1 MNTVSQT
8 KAKQIRLKRDD
19 LFKDPYGLYKR
30 LRERGPIYKGSILKQ
45 PGWFVTGYKE
55 TAYILKDPNFFTR
68 IPLPEATEK
77 YSHLKQIQ
85 SKMMLYMN
93 KEDHRKLRLL
103 VNKGFTPKQI
113 AGFRPLIE
121 EVVDSLLDELIVK
134 EEFDVVSEF
143 AFPLTSL
150 VIATIL
156 GVPEEDRDPFRTWA
170 ALLLQSIDF
179 SRSHKTLEASNQ
191 LAEELSEYFSS
202 LIAKKR
208 AEPGDDLISMLI
220 KESDCTEDELI
231 STFILLVIAGHETTV
246 NLISNTIY
254 TFLKYPEQWKVLKE
268 NPSLA
273 GSAIEEVLR
282 FESPTQL
289 TARVAMKDTEV
300 AGKHITCGE
309 QLYLMLGAANR
320 DPDVF
325 DEPDE
330 FLITRKKVPHL
341 SFGLGAHFCLG
352 STLARL
358 EAQIA
363 LSRFSKRVHTYNQ
376 TKTEIKWRPLT
387 GFRAL
392 EKLRITVQTSN

>member
-1 MNTVSQT
+1 MNTVSQA

-19 LFKDPYGLYKR
+19 LFKDPYGLYER
-30 LRERGPIYKGSILKQ
+30 LRQRGPIYKGSILKQ

-55 TAYILKDPNFFTR
+55 TAHILKDPSFFTR
-68 IPLPEATEK
+68 IPLPDSTEK
-77 YSHLKQIQ
+77 YSRLKQIQ

-121 EVVDSLLDELIVK
+121 EVVDFLLDELIAK
-134 EEFDVVSEF
+134 EEFDVVSDF

-156 GVPEEDRDPFRTWA
+156 GVPEEDREPFRDWA

-179 SRSHKTLEASNQ
+179 SRSHKTLEASDQ

-202 LIAKKR
+202 LISKKR
-208 AEPGDDLISMLI
+208 AEPGDDLISTLI
-220 KESDCTEDELI
+220 KENDCTEDELI

-268 NPSLA
+268 NPTLA

-330 FLITRKKVPHL
+330 FLIIRKQVPHL

-358 EAQIA
+358 EAEIA
-363 LSRFSKRVHTYNQ
+363 LSQFSNRVHTYNQ

-387 GFRAL
+387 GFRSL
-392 EKLRITVQTSN
+392 EELKITVQTSN